1 MSRDTDVTPEKQI
14 QILRDLTA
22 RLVSEKLDLQRQL
35 VELQKEKADLP
46 VHSIAAAIA
55 RSLQSAEQTLAEEVP
70 GTRFTVP
77 ELQTFLRGFLV
88 EREGVIALRLPLPE
102 EAMSA
107 GLFSALQ
114 MTVARI
120 PPPAVPATMPVLTPE
135 RQLVGVLENIQTAFA
150 HWDHPAGTT
159 AAVRVVDRTVHL
171 LAKTPWTG
179 NDLRDGIEK
188 LSDAALKHATAAGS
202 HVPAAMIR
210 KYRSAV
216 RTLRSPV
223 KPAKAAS
230 RTSLAA
236 DPQPLIAAAS
246 EVLDTY
252 RVIKSNVRKRS

>member
-120 PPPAVPATMPVLTPE
+120 PPPVAPAPPIQTPE
-135 RQLVGVLENIQTAFA
+135 RQLVGVLENIQAAFA

-216 RTLRSPV
+216 RTLRSLV